1 MHVFYIL
8 LDYICITGKYEDYLI
23 MPSLPLLKAL
33 VIGFYGTPYSTNRD
47 FLVT

>member
-23 MPSLPLLKAL
+23 MHHHSLQLLKAL
-33 VIGFYGTPYSTNRD
+33 VIVFYENLIVLRGISW
-47 FLVT
+47 